1 MRHLQR
7 PLLEPPIWQA
17 LSEQTPLAR
26 LREKRTGIRFR
37 KAFTIENFKR
47 TAKVAREL
55 SGTQWQEDTY
65 AGLRDLDLTLY
76 CGVVMSV
83 KRHPGRQDVARVQT
97 VLPNLGIT
105 DTGDKLVAERLPLPK
120 PTAPAAESA
129 AAEPVA
135 ADPAA
140 ADPAAFAAKP
150 AGAEPAVPAAEPA
163 APLSNL
169 PLSQRHQLRSTP

>member
-17 LSEQTPLAR
+17 LSEQNPPRSATRKTDRHKIPKGFHNRKLQTNCKSSEGAEWNAVAGGHLRRIEGSRPNAILRCSYISEETP
-26 LREKRTGIRFR
+26 R
-37 KAFTIENFKR
+37 KTRRGTSADRATQPWNHGHWR
-47 TAKVAREL
+47 QTCCRAPATA
-55 SGTQWQEDTY
+55 QTY
-65 AGLRDLDLTLY
+65 
-76 CGVVMSV
+76 
-83 KRHPGRQDVARVQT
+83 
-97 VLPNLGIT
+97 
-105 DTGDKLVAERLPLPK
+105 
-120 PTAPAAESA
+120 APAAESA

-140 ADPAAFAAKP
+140 ADPAAFVAKP
-150 AGAEPAVPAAEPA
+150 AGVKPAVPAAEPA